1 MRVGVI
7 ALMLVSTLAHADYE
21 GVVPGR
27 SAPKKNEGPPNT
39 LTWVGFQVEGSA
51 PRVFLQLTS
60 PPKFQQKIVGREL
73 MVTLPGF
80 RASTKN
86 NTRPLKTEA
95 FGTDIDRVVAKP
107 IKGGLEL
114 HVRFRGSPRMAK
126 TRAADEADGWSYLY
140 LDF

>member
-7 ALMLVSTLAHADYE
+7 ALVLFSTLAHAEYD

-27 SAPKKNEGPPNT
+27 SAPKKNEGPPST

-60 PPKFQQKIVGREL
+60 PATVQQKIVGREL
-73 MVTLPGF
+73 VVLLPGF

-95 FGTDIDRVVAKP
+95 FGTEIDRVVAKP
-107 IKGGLEL
+107 VKGGLEL
-114 HVRFRGSPRMAK
+114 HVRFRGSPRPAK
-126 TRAADEADGWSYLY
+126 VRAADEADGWSYLY